1 METLD
6 YMGTDYTGKKCV
18 VIGRSLVV
26 GKPLGMLLLGRNAT
40 VTYCHSRTKQ
50 LAEEAKQADILVAAV
65 GVPKMVK
72 ADFIKEGMTV
82 IDVGINVDENGN
94 MCGDVDFENVE
105 PIVENI
111 TPVPGGVGAVT
122 TSVLAKHVVMAAE
135 MLK

>member
-50 LAEEAKQADILVAAV
+50 LA
-65 GVPKMVK
+65 
-72 ADFIKEGMTV
+72 
-82 IDVGINVDENGN
+82 
-94 MCGDVDFENVE
+94 
-105 PIVENI
+105 
-111 TPVPGGVGAVT
+111 
-122 TSVLAKHVVMAAE
+122 
-135 MLK
+135 